1 MRYASTPS
9 PAAAGQHAL
18 TGTQQATASIDAETT
33 RSIQDVLHRE
43 MSGRTVI
50 TIAHRLEAV
59 KNAEYCIVLGKGRLI
74 KQGRAGDILSGD
86 SGAIPNLLQA

>member
-1 MRYASTPS
+1 
-9 PAAAGQHAL
+9 
-18 TGTQQATASIDAETT
+18 
-33 RSIQDVLHRE
+33 

-74 KQGRAGDILSGD
+74 KQGRAGDILRGD